1 MASKNCDAERAV
13 LAAEVGVHRSSHP
26 LISALPVGDKIRYPI
41 IVHCDTR
48 DGILFHMDADYTLQR
63 TKMVDGQLRTT
74 DVTIVAI
81 LDAMSDIPRELFVPE
96 EMRGLAYIDEDVRI
110 TPARGGASARY
121 LMEPSPFA
129 KLVQLAEVSPLDRV
143 LDVGAGTGYSSA
155 VLSRLAASVVA
166 LECDAELAA
175 QAQNALASLSYT
187 NVSVVT
193 GPLDQGHLAHAPYDV
208 IFVGGSVERVP
219 EPLLAQLAEGGRL
232 VVVEGR
238 GNAGRA
244 QLHLRSDGVLT
255 GRNAFNAAI
264 KPLPGFELAHAFEF

>member
-1 MASKNCDAERAV
+1 
-13 LAAEVGVHRSSHP
+13 
-26 LISALPVGDKIRYPI
+26 
-41 IVHCDTR
+41 
-48 DGILFHMDADYTLQR
+48 MDDDYTLQR

-74 DVTIVAI
+74 DVTVVAI

-96 EMRGLAYIDEDVRI
+96 ALRGLAYIDEDVRI
-110 TPARGGASARY
+110 APARGGALARY

-129 KLVQLAEVSPLDRV
+129 KLVQLAEVGPLDRV
-143 LDVGAGTGYSSA
+143 LDVGAGTAYSSA

-175 QAQNALASLSYT
+175 QAQSALASLSYT
-187 NVSVVT
+187 NVTVMT
-193 GPLDQGHLAHAPYDV
+193 GPLSAGHMAMAPYDV
-208 IFVGGSVERVP
+208 IFVGGSVETVP
-219 EPLLAQLAEGGRL
+219 ESLLAQLAEGGRL
-232 VVVEGR
+232 VAVEGR

-264 KPLPGFELAHAFEF
+264 KPLPGFELEHAFEF